1 MLPATSAKVDKAVLL
16 LGFYGMLRSKEFLQA
31 SAKNL
36 AWSWNKKGQLT
47 FKSQFADKTHL
58 SKDRK
63 VLVPVNSGWEQA
75 ASALIVRAKVKRTLR
90 THQILEPKERA
101 AIKLA
106 LKKVKSSPGCIRPGG
121 NMYWLQRGLSK
132 ALIHKQGG
140 WAPNSSIP
148 SRHYTSMNKWAQR
161 QLRKASSATTF

>member
-1 MLPATSAKVDKAVLL
+1 MLL

-121 NMYWLQRGLSK
+121 NMYWLQRGVSK
-132 ALIHKQGG
+132 STDTQARGVGAQLEHPEQALHLHEQMGSAAAAKGIVSH
-140 WAPNSSIP
+140 NV
-148 SRHYTSMNKWAQR
+148 
-161 QLRKASSATTF
+161 LRAGL